1 MSSLLLIMQRESIV
15 QALIK
20 IFKDSPDIEI
30 IYERNYDN
38 ADFAISS
45 YGIDNVLIEVTESGP
60 YDMDYC
66 LSLCK
71 LIRRNTPECKVILI
85 CSEQD
90 EKSVEKVI
98 AAKGKKLIDDFV
110 FYDVTIDYLAS
121 KLISI

>member
-1 MSSLLLIMQRESIV
+1 M
-15 QALIK
+15 IK

-30 IYERNYDN
+30 IYERNYDITG
-38 ADFAISS
+38 FAISG
-45 YGIDNVLIEVTESGP
+45 YDIDNVLIEVTESGP